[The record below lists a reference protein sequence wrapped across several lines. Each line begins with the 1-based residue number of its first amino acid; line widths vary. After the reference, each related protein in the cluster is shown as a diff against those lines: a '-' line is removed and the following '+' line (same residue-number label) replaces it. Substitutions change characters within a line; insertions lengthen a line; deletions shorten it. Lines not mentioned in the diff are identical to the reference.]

1 VDSRSGTPLDLTGLS
16 NGAGPAMT
24 GLQTVVRLYYR
35 TARAPFL
42 SVRSVSTKK
51 ERPPVPTGGP
61 SSTDSLSVNSLPER
75 SFSAPF

>member
-1 VDSRSGTPLDLTGLS
+1 MDSRSGTPLDLTGLS

-51 ERPPVPTGGP
+51 EDPRRQ
-61 SSTDSLSVNSLPER
+61 PEVLTYR
-75 SFSAPF
+75 LASEFFTALF